1 MSHADLVQ
9 FPESSRVEP
18 ARLQPESV
26 AEGWFVYQRQVGRR
40 RGVFLGPFD
49 GPDGAIA
56 HLRDLVELEL
66 LLLDAKARS
75 TSTFRITRRGASSAR
90 SSQA

>member
-9 FPESSRVEP
+9 FPESFRVEP

-26 AEGWFVYQRQVGRR
+26 AEGWFVYQRQAGRR
-40 RGVFLGPFD
+40 RGVYLGPFD
-49 GPDGAIA
+49 APDAAIA

-66 LLLDAKARS
+66 LLLDAQGRS
-75 TSTFRITRRGASSAR
+75 TSTFRLTRRAASSAR
-90 SSQA
+90 SSRA